1 MNRIRGRSKLLALVV
16 AGAVAVGL
24 GTGFAAP
31 LAAAARDVTDQFGF
45 TSVRS
50 GIPEGAS
57 HFELT
62 SPDLRNGQ
70 RFPQSEVANIFGCN
84 GGNQAPRLQWRGA
97 PTATQSFAVTM
108 FDPDAPTGSGFWH
121 WLVWDIPANARSL
134 GSTLPTGAVSGT
146 NDAGLTGFLG
156 PCPPV
161 GDRVHRYRLSV
172 FALDVPSL
180 GLPSTAGLS
189 TTRGAVL
196 AFSMRL
202 HILAFGRL
210 TATFSQPAA

>member
-1 MNRIRGRSKLLALVV
+1 MTRIGGRSKLLALVV

-45 TSVRS
+45 TAVRS

-57 HFELT
+57 HLELN

-97 PTATQSFAVTM
+97 PAATRSFAVTM

-121 WLVWDIPANARSL
+121 WLTWDIPAGVTSL
-134 GSTLPTGAVSGT
+134 DGAVPTGAVSGT

-156 PCPPV
+156 PCPPP
-161 GDRVHRYRLSV
+161 GDRVHHYQLSV
-172 FALDVPSL
+172 FALDAASL
-180 GLPSTAGLS
+180 GLPA

-196 AFSMRL
+196 GFSMRL
-202 HILAFGRL
+202 HILALGRIV
-210 TATFSQPAA
+210 ATFSQPAA

>member
-1 MNRIRGRSKLLALVV
+1 MNRITGRLKLLAVLV

-31 LAAAARDVTDQFGF
+31 LAEATRDGTDQFGF
-45 TSVRS
+45 TVVRS

-57 HFELT
+57 HFHVS
-62 SPDLRNGQ
+62 SPDLRQNG
-70 RFPQSEVANIFGCN
+70 RFPQSEIANVFGCN
-84 GGNQAPRLQWRGA
+84 GGNQAPRLRWSGA
-97 PTATQSFAVTM
+97 PAATRSFAVTM

-121 WLVWDIPANARSL
+121 WLTWDVPAGATSL
-134 GSTLPTGAVSGT
+134 DGAPPVGAVSGT
-146 NDAGLTGFLG
+146 NDAGLTGYLG
-156 PCPPV
+156 PCPPP
-161 GDRVHRYRLSV
+161 GDGTHRYQLSV

-180 GLPSTAGLS
+180 GLPT

-210 TATFSQPAA
+210 VATFSQPAA

>member
-1 MNRIRGRSKLLALVV
+1 MNRIRGRLKLLAVLA

-31 LAAAARDVTDQFGF
+31 LSAAARDVTDQFGF
-45 TSVRS
+45 TAVRS

-57 HFELT
+57 RFDLT
-62 SPDLRNGQ
+62 SPDLQNNSP
-70 RFPQSEVANIFGCN
+70 FPQSEVANIFGCH

-97 PTATQSFAVTM
+97 PAATRSFAVTM

-121 WLVWDIPANARSL
+121 WLVWDIPKEATSL
-134 GSTLPTGAVSGT
+134 DDRALPISAVSGT

-156 PCPPV
+156 PCPPP
-161 GDRVHRYRLSV
+161 GDRTHRYKLSV
-172 FALDVPSL
+172 FALDVTSL
-180 GLPSTAGLS
+180 QLS
-189 TTRGAVL
+189 ADTRGAVL
-196 AFSMRL
+196 AFTMRL

-210 TATFSQPAA
+210 VATFSQPAA